1 MEIDLVDH
9 ELNILSESAEETADL
24 GRLIADVISDIRPDL
39 PLVILLNGELG
50 TGKTCLSQGL
60 IDRLAGRNAN
70 SPSYSLI
77 NQYQGSKLD
86 IYHIDLYRVDNEY
99 ELEEIG
105 IYEILLEEN
114 LILIEWPELIR
125 PYLEDYIEIRIE
137 GQADQERQLVLDANY
152 KAGQKL
158 LERVKEYAESRN

>member
-1 MEIDLVDH
+1 MEIDLVDDK
-9 ELNILSESAEETADL
+9 LNILSESAEDTANL
-24 GRLIADVISDIRPDL
+24 GRLLGKVINDLRPEM
-39 PLVILLNGELG
+39 PLVILLNGQLG

-60 IDRLAGRNAN
+60 IGKLAGRNAS

-77 NQYQGSKLD
+77 NQYQGSELD

-125 PYLEDYIEIRIE
+125 PYLEDFIEIRIV
-137 GQADQERQLVLDANY
+137 GQAEQERQLVISANY
-152 KAGQKL
+152 NRGQKL
-158 LERVKEYAESRN
+158 LESVKEYAEFRN

>member
-1 MEIDLVDH
+1 MEIDLVDD
-9 ELNILSESAEETADL
+9 ELNILSVSAEETADL
-24 GRLIADVISDIRPDL
+24 GKLIAVAFADSRPDL
-39 PLVILLNGELG
+39 PVVILLNGELG

-60 IDRLAGRNAN
+60 IDKLAGENAS

-77 NQYQGSKLD
+77 NQYQGNEFD
-86 IYHIDLYRVDNEY
+86 IYHIDLYRLDNEY
-99 ELEEIG
+99 ELDEIG

-125 PYLEDYIEIRIE
+125 PYLEDYIEISIE
-137 GQADQERQLVLDANY
+137 GQADQQRQLRLKANY
-152 KAGQKL
+152 ESGQKL

>member
-1 MEIDLVDH
+1 MEITLVDDK
-9 ELNILSESAEETADL
+9 LNILTESAEETANL
-24 GRLIADVISDIRPDL
+24 GRMLAELVRDWSPEL
-39 PLVILLNGELG
+39 PLVILLNGQLG
-50 TGKTCLSQGL
+50 TGKTCLSQGI
-60 IDRLAGRNAN
+60 IDKLAGRNAS

-77 NQYQGSKLD
+77 NQYQGSGLE
-86 IYHIDLYRVDNEY
+86 IYHIDLYRVNNEY

-125 PYLEDYIEIRIE
+125 PYLENYLEIKIE
-137 GQADQERQLVLDANY
+137 GQADQERKLVLTANFQ
-152 KAGQKL
+152 AGQKF

>member
-1 MEIDLVDH
+1 MEIDFVDNK
-9 ELNILSESAEETADL
+9 LNILSKSAEETADL
-24 GRLIADVISDIRPDL
+24 GRLIAEVVSDIRPEL
-39 PLVILLNGELG
+39 PLVILLDGQLG

-60 IDRLAGRNAN
+60 IDSLAGKNAS

-77 NQYQGSKLD
+77 NQYQGSRFD
-86 IYHIDLYRVDNEY
+86 IYHIDLYRLDNEF

-114 LILIEWPELIR
+114 LILIEWPDLIR
-125 PYLEDYIEIRIE
+125 SYLEDYIEIKIK
-137 GQADQERQLVLDANY
+137 GQADQERQLVFYSNF
-152 KAGQKL
+152 KAGQIF

>member
-1 MEIDLVDH
+1 MESDFVDS

-24 GRLIADVISDIRPDL
+24 GRMIADAVSSCRPEL
-39 PLVILLNGELG
+39 PLVILLNGQLG
-50 TGKTCLSQGL
+50 TGKTCFSQGL
-60 IDRLAGRNAN
+60 IDRLTGRNAS

-77 NQYQGSKLD
+77 NQYQGSD
-86 IYHIDLYRVDNEY
+86 FEIFHIDLYRLDTEY

-125 PYLEDYIEIRIE
+125 PYLEDYIEIRIK
-137 GQADQERQLVLDANY
+137 GQADQKRQLILEANFN
-152 KAGQKL
+152 AGQKL